1 MKIKFTKMEAL
12 ANDFIFIDALENP
25 GFKPNNLL
33 ELSFDL
39 CSRRRGIGADGV
51 VFLDASKS
59 GKSENQI
66 SLRVF
71 NADGTEA
78 ANCGN
83 GLRCAAR
90 FAYDRVYTKGKRE
103 FSILLEKSK
112 RKITAFVDEDD
123 ITVDMGQAVIEGEGA
138 VNFNGKDFNYTAV
151 NIGNKHAVIFVK
163 DIEAVDL
170 PGLANL
176 IEQESCFSD
185 GVNVQLASLSDP
197 NNIRLRTWERG
208 VGETL
213 ACGTGA
219 CSTVALGI
227 KKGLC
232 ENSVNVSMPGGKARA
247 AQRGSSMF
255 LTGPVNYV
263 FKGEI

>member
-1 MKIKFTKMEAL
+1 MRIKFAKMEAL
-12 ANDFIFIDALENP
+12 SNDFIFIDALENP

-33 ELSFDL
+33 ELAFDL

-51 VFLDASKS
+51 IFLDASKS
-59 GKSENQI
+59 GKEQNQI

-78 ANCGN
+78 SNCGN

-103 FSILLEKSK
+103 FALLLEKSK
-112 RKITAFVDEDD
+112 RKVMAFVDEGD
-123 ITVDMGQAVIEGEGA
+123 ITVDMGQALIDGEGLI
-138 VNFNGKDFNYTAV
+138 NFNGADLSYTEV

-170 PGLANL
+170 AGLANL
-176 IEQESCFSD
+176 IEQESRFSD
-185 GVNVQLASLSDP
+185 GVNIQVASLSDP
-197 NNIRLRTWERG
+197 NNIKLRTWERG
-208 VGETL
+208 VGETF
-213 ACGTGA
+213 ACGSGA

-227 KKGLC
+227 KKGFC
-232 ENSVNVSMPGGKARA
+232 ENSVSVAMPGGKVRV